1 MMEIAWFV
9 CHWLNPVE
17 AGVRLL
23 ENLGD
28 TLAGPFMA
36 AGLAA
41 RLFEDSKQFFDFA
54 RQFDRVDRK
63 EQYRKRLQYVEEN
76 GILTVQAHFWKLE
89 SECRT
94 MIEKSL
100 FNPVAK

>member
-1 MMEIAWFV
+1 M
-9 CHWLNPVE
+9 
-17 AGVRLL
+17 RLL

-41 RLFEDSKQFFDFA
+41 RLFEDSKQLFGFA
-54 RQFDRVDRK
+54 HNFDRVEHK
-63 EQYRKRLQYVEEN
+63 EQYRQRLQYVEEN
-76 GILTVQAHFWKLE
+76 GILSVQSHFWKLE
-89 SECRT
+89 SECRRA
-94 MIEKSL
+94 IEKSS